1 MNGLPDLSYVRP
13 FANRLQ
19 FGKFGPAADF
29 RRILTSVNWL
39 KVRMI
44 TIMSDFA
51 HSLRF
56 NTFIEIVTGRSSATN
71 HSWASLQ
78 HLFHFGLGCQLA
90 ISHQSEISNS
100 VKCQTH
106 VVKVAHH
113 CIA

>member
-19 FGKFGPAADF
+19 VRKFGPAADF
-29 RRILTSVNWL
+29 RRIRTSVNWL

-56 NTFIEIVTGRSSATN
+56 NTFIEIVTGRNSATID
-71 HSWASLQ
+71 SRTSLQ
-78 HLFHFGLGCQLA
+78 PLFQFGLACLLA
-90 ISHQSEISNS
+90 IRHQSGISNS